1 MKTMLPAA
9 FAAAAKA
16 GAAPVGPPMSA
27 YITWECDG
35 DTKFTCGPAVSA
47 DAAAASAPEGDG
59 LGVREAGGCKC
70 VTVVHVGPY
79 EDMMKTYTATFEW
92 VEAKGYEYRMPV
104 VEVYENDPKEVEP
117 AKLRTKLYI
126 PIVPKGTP
134 KA

>member
-9 FAAAAKA
+9 FAGAAKA

-27 YITWECDG
+27 YFTWDPEG
-35 DTKFTCGPAVSA
+35 SMSFTCGPTVAG
-47 DAAAASAPEGDG
+47 DTTAAAPEGEA
-59 LGVREAGGCKC
+59 LGVRTAGGCKC

-79 EDMMKTYTATFEW
+79 EDLMKTYNATFEW
-92 VEAKGYEYRMPV
+92 VEAKGYENRMPV

-117 AKLRTKLYI
+117 AKLRTKLCI